1 MSNIQFS
8 QGHALLIGVGSADLP
23 MTVRDATALTDVL
36 VNPRRAGYPREQVEL
51 LIGESATRQKIL
63 EACDRLIDRTSNNPD
78 ATVIVYF
85 SGHGVRLERDA
96 EPTEYFLVPYD
107 YNDKDRKGTAIFDLE
122 FSAKIKSIK
131 CSKLVVFLDCCHA
144 GGIPII
150 KKSGQRLVKSAV
162 PPDLLSALKGGTGR
176 VLIAS
181 SKEDEVSYCDST
193 LSIFTTCLLEALE
206 GKVAKTADGYCRI
219 LNIISYL
226 LEQVPMR
233 TADYSNGTQHPF
245 VNLIKD
251 LDENFPLCYYA
262 GGDVEKKF
270 LDSES
275 GSTSSDSTTEKD
287 APWKERIKQIKIEQ
301 LQMEIEQ
308 LHQDCQILTRKI
320 GDLKKELNSE
330 SYSMWGKVYLDLR
343 LDKCQATLTEKK
355 NKVKKLTEELNDIC

>member
-23 MTVRDATALTDVL
+23 MTVRDATALRDVL

-51 LIGESATRQKIL
+51 LIGESATRQNIF
-63 EACDRLIDRTSNNPD
+63 EACDRLIECTSNNPD
-78 ATVIVYF
+78 GTVIVYF

-96 EPTEYFLVPYD
+96 EPTEYFLMPYD
-107 YNDKDRKGTAIFDLE
+107 CNKEDIKGTAIFDLE
-122 FSAKIKSIK
+122 FSAKIKRIK
-131 CSKLVVFLDCCHA
+131 CRKLVVLLDCCHA
-144 GGIPII
+144 GGITAI
-150 KKSGQRLVKSAV
+150 KQHGIKFIKSSI
-162 PPDLLSALKGGTGR
+162 PPNLNSVLNSGNGR

-181 SKEDEVSYCDST
+181 SKENQVSYAPPEDSY
-193 LSIFTTCLLEALE
+193 SIFTACLLEALA
-206 GKVAKTADGYCRI
+206 GKAAKKQDGYCRI
-219 LNIISYL
+219 LDVVSYL

-233 TADYSNGTQHPF
+233 TADYRYGVQQPF

-287 APWKERIKQIKIEQ
+287 APWKERIKQIKIKQ

-308 LHQDCQILTRKI
+308 HEIDCLSLTRKI
-320 GDLKKELNSE
+320 GDIKKSRTLKLIS
-330 SYSMWGKVYLDLR
+330 L
-343 LDKCQATLTEKK
+343 
-355 NKVKKLTEELNDIC
+355 